1 VINAIADRLILVLL
15 ALVILT
21 GNGLIAGTHGTD
33 MSLFLSGL
41 LQDLLVVMVIGY
53 YIHRFVRRSANDLVT
68 TLRPRSETNRIDLTA
83 RLDERTPG
91 PCRELNRTVNLFT
104 GTCDDAVAEISAS
117 ASRLIPI
124 SKELADSYGF
134 QAQRAG
140 MQRMY
145 SQTVANSITKMQDA
159 SAVVYEHVDA
169 TRKAISETRSRV
181 DSCQQVFQQTAN
193 SMDSLS
199 GQIDQASGT
208 VTQLDARGKD
218 IGQII
223 NVINE
228 IADQTNLLALN
239 AAIEA
244 ARAGEH
250 GRGFAVVASEV
261 RSLAERTQR
270 STLEVKGVIET
281 IRKDTRHVVETMS
294 EGRALADRTQQLAM
308 ASGRELTSI
317 EQKVGEI
324 ADIAAN
330 ILLAMEQQKVT
341 ADESRSAVDALVNIE
356 AVAPDEGETSKV
368 NAQDLVKLGQALRAK
383 IDRFI
388 LTRDAWDERQRP
400 TRQSDNGSSKHPAKP
415 AARQMEDDVTLF

>member
-1 VINAIADRLILVLL
+1 
-15 ALVILT
+15 
-21 GNGLIAGTHGTD
+21 
-33 MSLFLSGL
+33 M
-41 LQDLLVVMVIGY
+41 
-53 YIHRFVRRSANDLVT
+53 
-68 TLRPRSETNRIDLTA
+68 
-83 RLDERTPG
+83 
-91 PCRELNRTVNLFT
+91 
-104 GTCDDAVAEISAS
+104 
-117 ASRLIPI
+117 
-124 SKELADSYGF
+124 
-134 QAQRAG
+134 
-140 MQRMY
+140 
-145 SQTVANSITKMQDA
+145 
-159 SAVVYEHVDA
+159 
-169 TRKAISETRSRV
+169 
-181 DSCQQVFQQTAN
+181 
-193 SMDSLS
+193 
-199 GQIDQASGT
+199 
-208 VTQLDARGKD
+208 
-218 IGQII
+218 
-223 NVINE
+223 
-228 IADQTNLLALN
+228 
-239 AAIEA
+239 
-244 ARAGEH
+244 
-250 GRGFAVVASEV
+250 

>member
-21 GNGLIAGTHGTD
+21 GNGLIAGIHGAD
-33 MSLFLSGL
+33 MSLFLAGL
-41 LQDLLVVMVIGY
+41 LQDLLVVVVIGY
-53 YIHRFVRRSANDLVT
+53 YIHRFVRRPANDLVT
-68 TLRPRSETNRIDLTA
+68 TLRPRAETNRIDLTA

-91 PCRELNRTVNLFT
+91 PCRALNRTVNFFT

-124 SKELADSYGF
+124 SKELADNYGF

-140 MQRMY
+140 MQRLY
-145 SQTVANSITKMQDA
+145 SKTVANSITKMQDA

-169 TRKAISETRSRV
+169 TRNAISETRSRV
-181 DSCQQVFQQTAN
+181 DSCQQVFQQTAS

-270 STLEVKGVIET
+270 STLEVRGVIET

-294 EGRALADRTQQLAM
+294 EGRALADRTQELAM

-324 ADIAAN
+324 SDIAAK

-356 AVAPDEGETSKV
+356 AVAPDEGETTNV

-400 TRQSDNGSSKHPAKP
+400 TRQSADGSSKHPAKP
-415 AARQMEDDVTLF
+415 TARQMADDVTLF